1 MKKERIP
8 YARMGQIINFV
19 KKVSGEKIGIEEIEG
34 RFGRSAFWNILPSLQ
49 LLELVEYDK
58 KSKTTRLTDLGR
70 KFRSALIT
78 DDVKSAS
85 NVLRNS
91 VGKAPALSFI
101 KDLLER
107 KGSISTLDIGRE
119 LAFKFNKKWDNVLTY
134 KAHGAACASILGFVG
149 YGIYDRGILR
159 KSEIKIEKTEITP
172 PYAGFKKIVK
182 IVDTVSTFGE
192 VDIHLLSK
200 KLKTKEGRLSPE
212 IKNCIDLG
220 FLQRPAPGKV
230 AITQQGREL
239 VDPLN
244 KNRISEIFR
253 DALLSSE
260 FGEIIGSLTRGGTV
274 DDLGRILKHQ
284 IGGKWLE
291 STTVTAYGK
300 KFHNWL
306 NSAGLLEETGKGKY
320 KVASEIVRER
330 IKKPERVRFLSSIDF
345 YELGKS
351 VGIILSPKNEF
362 EKVKGAAKK
371 LIELCKQEKS
381 LSMIANLLDEH
392 YKLFLD
398 LKDSRIFHADIKLI
412 ERALGVEEWN
422 TKSIQ

>member
-1 MKKERIP
+1 MKKETIP
-8 YARMGQIINFV
+8 YARMDQIINFV
-19 KKVSGEKIGIEEIEG
+19 KKVSGEKISIEEIGG
-34 RFGRSAFWNILPSLQ
+34 RFGRSAFWNVLPSLQ
-49 LLELVEYDK
+49 LLELAEYDR
-58 KSKTTRLTDLGR
+58 KSKTVKFTDLGR

-78 DDVKSAS
+78 DDLKSAS
-85 NVLRNS
+85 DVIRNS
-91 VGKAPALSFI
+91 VDKAPALSFV
-101 KDLLER
+101 KALLER
-107 KGSISTLDIGRE
+107 KGSISILDIGRE
-119 LAFKFNKKWDNVLTY
+119 LAFKFNKKWDNILTY

-149 YGIYDRGILR
+149 YGIYDPGILR

-172 PYAGFKKIVK
+172 PYTGFKKIVR

-200 KLKTKEGRLSPE
+200 KLGTKKGRLSQE
-212 IKNCIDLG
+212 IRNCIDLG

-253 DALLSSE
+253 DALLSSK
-260 FGEIIGSLTRGGTV
+260 FGEIIGSLTQAFTV

-291 STTVTAYGK
+291 SATVKTYGK
-300 KFHNWL
+300 KFYNWL
-306 NSAGLLEETGKGKY
+306 NSAELLKEAGKEKY
-320 KVASEIVRER
+320 RVASEIVRER
-330 IKKPERVRFLSSIDF
+330 IKKPEKVRFLSSIDF

-362 EKVKGAAKK
+362 EKVKKAAKR
-371 LIELCKQEKS
+371 LIELCRQEKS
-381 LSMIANLLDEH
+381 LSTMANILDEH

-398 LKDSRIFHADIKLI
+398 LKDSRIFHADIRLI

-422 TKSIQ
+422 TESIR